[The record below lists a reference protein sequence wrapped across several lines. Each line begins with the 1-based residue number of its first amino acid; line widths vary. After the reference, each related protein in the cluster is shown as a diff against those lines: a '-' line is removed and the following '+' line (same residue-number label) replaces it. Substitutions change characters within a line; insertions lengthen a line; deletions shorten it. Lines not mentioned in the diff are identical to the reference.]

1 MLEFL
6 EDASVELELAVAWYE
21 NQRAGLGAKFLQAL
35 RDTVQY
41 AQDSPGI
48 GTLVQ
53 DAPERFDLRWYIMQ
67 RFPYAL
73 LVGRTAGIRT
83 VVAVA
88 HLSRKPGYWKDR
100 LIKLH

>member
-6 EDASVELELAVAWYE
+6 EEASVELELAVAWYE
-21 NQRAGLGAKFLQAL
+21 DQRPGLGSEFLEAL
-35 RDTVQY
+35 RDTVHY
-41 AQDSPGI
+41 AEDTPGI
-48 GTLVQ
+48 GKLEQ
-53 DAPERFDLRWYIMQ
+53 DAPERFDLRWYMMH

-73 LVGRTAGIRT
+73 LVGRGAGTRT

-88 HLSRKPGYWKDR
+88 HLSRKPRYWKDR